1 MIVDTSALVAVLK
14 GEQHAEALART
25 ILVEDSR
32 MSAGSYTELMC
43 VMARSRE
50 PAASRRVDQ
59 FLAALGIEVLPVSVA
74 QARLAGE
81 AYRVYGRGT
90 GHPAAL
96 NYGDTFA
103 YALAIDLDEPL
114 LFVGTDFAQTDV
126 RVAQVL

>member
-1 MIVDTSALVAVLK
+1 MIIDTSALVAILK
-14 GEQHAEALART
+14 GELNAEALART
-25 ILVEDSR
+25 ILAAESR
-32 MSAGSYTELMC
+32 MSAGNYTELMC
-43 VMARSRE
+43 VMARSQE

-59 FLAALGIEVLPVSVA
+59 LLATLGIEVLPVSVT

-103 YALAIDLDEPL
+103 YALAVDLNEQL
-114 LFVGTDFAQTDV
+114 LFVGTDFPQTDV
-126 RVAQVL
+126 RVAQIL